1 MIRLTVIVENLKEM
15 SKFGRYFSFNAVE
28 IAAILALLNRSGI
41 VSIFSILRSSL
52 VLHFKLLSKA
62 FIILGVF
69 LFCVLILALKSGIEP
84 SDITRDYS
92 GVYHHEPWV
101 GVISYLGIFL
111 WCAALAV
118 CGFTW
123 RILRKIKTKEKYSIF
138 FFWSGLITL
147 ILTLDDQFMLHEIVL
162 PEYVGISEK
171 LFYLFYLALIALYSF
186 KFLTILLNQNVALIF
201 MAYLLFA
208 VSMTFDLF
216 FEGVPFDTYIEDS
229 MKFTGITLWAIY
241 FIKSAYGELQTVIT
255 PDK

>member
-1 MIRLTVIVENLKEM
+1 MIRLTVIIENLKELG
-15 SKFGRYFSFNAVE
+15 KFGRYLSLSTVE
-28 IAAILALLNRSGI
+28 VAAIVALLNKAGV
-41 VSIFSILRSSL
+41 VSIFRVLRNS
-52 VLHFKLLSKA
+52 VRLHYKLLSKA
-62 FIILGVF
+62 FIVIGVF
-69 LFCVLILALKSGIEP
+69 LFSVLIIALKFGIEP

-123 RILRKIKTKEKYSIF
+123 RILRKIKTKEKYSVF

-171 LFYLFYLALIALYSF
+171 LFYLFYLALITLYSF

-201 MAYLLFA
+201 LAYLLFA